1 MKKLGHGLSKVD
13 ERVKELQKKFE
24 KITQDN
30 ATLKLKLDRSEE
42 IIKSAESL
50 VEKLTEE
57 FDRWTVQVCVLGWLG
72 RSHFYRN
79 NMLQIH

>member
-24 KITQDN
+24 RITKEN
-30 ATLKLKLDRSEE
+30 ASLKLKLDKSEE

-50 VEKLTEE
+50 VDKLTEE
-57 FDRWTVQVCVLGWLG
+57 FNRWTTQVVALEVNCIWLYA
-72 RSHFYRN
+72 SH
-79 NMLQIH
+79 L